1 MTKAIWRDVS
11 KTSKA
16 GLTFPEYRLKMP
28 NGEAVL
34 KLDKGAVFDEAD
46 HSQYIFCVRCFSANI
61 VNESTGERDPDKA
74 KKAAVDILRRRMQT
88 TIAEYQEDLAALQ
101 NVVSSDRPQATPE
114 LTPATEPPKNEPAP
128 AKRAEKTT
136 APKTSAKKAAAKKAA
151 ATKGSDSAAEPKPE
165 RKRGLTA
172 AEKAVKTTSG
182 KAEKKREDDTKGG
195 TKKLTRKPRGRVAGK
210 TDS

>member
-74 KKAAVDILRRRMQT
+74 KKAA
-88 TIAEYQEDLAALQ
+88 
-101 NVVSSDRPQATPE
+101 
-114 LTPATEPPKNEPAP
+114 
-128 AKRAEKTT
+128 
-136 APKTSAKKAAAKKAA
+136 